1 MTIGTVGT
9 RLLTGWA
16 WIDSFYFMS
25 MVATAQGPAER
36 SSKFLVE
43 DLHFDNGFRVNRN
56 TCDRS
61 GYNFRSFMG
70 YLFHKGVIFAEDQEK
85 KSKEK
90 VKEPEL

>member
-1 MTIGTVGT
+1 MVT
-9 RLLTGWA
+9 
-16 WIDSFYFMS
+16 SFYFP
-25 MVATAQGPAER
+25 G
-36 SSKFLVE
+36 
-43 DLHFDNGFRVNRN
+43 N